1 MNAIFSFQTIRK
13 AMVYAS
19 VWGGF
24 AIIHALVMAPL
35 VKVPFGLLLADG
47 FIFSTLFILIEVM
60 YNILVEGKISSIT
73 ISPQTVFNYISL
85 GAFILLLWL
94 GSGLFLLNIFF
105 LRTDFTSLMPTIPV
119 RILIGVL
126 LFTILLM
133 YSHFVSGKQ
142 DEEEEPEMAIE
153 EEDEPDVLPL
163 PDEQLKEDSEM
174 LERIAVKCGQKIHV
188 ILIPEIFYLQSDGDY
203 VIIYTEKGKY
213 LKEQTMKYFEEHL
226 PKTKFVRVHRSCI
239 VNVEMI
245 SRIELYKKQQQMLT
259 LKNGLQI
266 KTSVAGYKTLKLALQ
281 LK

>member
-1 MNAIFSFQTIRK
+1 
-13 AMVYAS
+13 
-19 VWGGF
+19 
-24 AIIHALVMAPL
+24 
-35 VKVPFGLLLADG
+35 
-47 FIFSTLFILIEVM
+47 M